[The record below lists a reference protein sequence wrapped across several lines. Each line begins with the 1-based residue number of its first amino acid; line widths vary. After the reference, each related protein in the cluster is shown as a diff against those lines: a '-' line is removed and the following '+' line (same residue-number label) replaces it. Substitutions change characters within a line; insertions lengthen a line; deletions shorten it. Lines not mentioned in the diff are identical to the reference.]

1 MTSGLFRGVMKL
13 KTVCV
18 AGDFAKQSNT
28 QPSQTFPANVLVHT
42 HIFKFYVEGAFD
54 KALDVVKLNRD
65 IDLIFIDADGDS
77 LPEIIMFMT
86 QAREIRP
93 KLPIVVFTS
102 CADDRMRYLMRAGA
116 TWHFLKESAAV
127 TNLVEQVQDHVF
139 SATNWP
145 ELFDQYSN
153 ETLKPRIEPGLSY
166 DDLEAL
172 TQNPEERY
180 IIKRLFAGSDVVQIF
195 RMDEGFSGSRIYTVK
210 PAHQLKRILKIDV
223 ADRLEM
229 VQEKQERLIQP
240 RLNRQVGQIQ
250 GKMVRGQHLA
260 GACYTLA
267 GSNKD
272 AITLTQFLRDQNHV
286 RKELIDK
293 VLSQLRLSLEQ
304 LYAGALLGAA
314 LRPGAAPLPDAR
326 WCGFD

>member
-13 KTVCV
+13 KTLCV
-18 AGDFAKQSNT
+18 AGAFSQQHDDHPL
-28 QPSQTFPANVLVHT
+28 PSFPTNVLVHT
-42 HIFKFYVEGAFD
+42 HIFKFYVESAFD
-54 KALDVVKLNRD
+54 KALDVVNLNRD
-65 IDLIFIDADGDS
+65 IDLIFIDADKDS
-77 LPEIIMFMT
+77 LPEIMMFMT

-102 CADDRMRYLMRAGA
+102 HADDRMRYLMRAGA
-116 TWHFLKESAAV
+116 TWHFLKESPNLV
-127 TNLVEQVQDHVF
+127 HLVEQVQQHVF
-139 SATNWP
+139 SATNWQ
-145 ELFDQYSN
+145 ELFDQYAA

-166 DDLEAL
+166 TDLEAL

-223 ADRLEM
+223 ADRLEA

-250 GKMVRGQHLA
+250 GKMIRGEHLA

-267 GSNKD
+267 GTPK
-272 AITLTQFLRDQNHV
+272 
-286 RKELIDK
+286 
-293 VLSQLRLSLEQ
+293 
-304 LYAGALLGAA
+304 G
-314 LRPGAAPLPDAR
+314 
-326 WCGFD
+326 

>member
-1 MTSGLFRGVMKL
+1 MTITPGLFRGVMKL
-13 KTVCV
+13 KTLCV
-18 AGDFAKQSNT
+18 AGDFVQQQAT
-28 QPSQTFPANVLVHT
+28 QPLTVFPANVLIHT
-42 HIFKFYVEGAFD
+42 HIFKFYVEAAFD
-54 KALDVVKLNRD
+54 KALDIVSLNQD
-65 IDLIFIDADGDS
+65 IDLIFIDADEDT
-77 LPEIIMFMT
+77 LPEILMFMT
-86 QAREIRP
+86 QVREIRP

-102 CADDRMRYLMRAGA
+102 SVDDRMRYLMRAGA
-116 TWHFLKESAAV
+116 TWHFIKESAAV
-127 TNLVEQVQDHVF
+127 TELVEQVQSHVF
-139 SATNWP
+139 STTNWR
-145 ELFDQYSN
+145 ELFDQYNN

-223 ADRLEM
+223 ADRLEA

-240 RLNRQVGQIQ
+240 RLNRQAGQIQ
-250 GKMVRGQHLA
+250 GNMIRGEHLA

-272 AITLTQFLRDQNHV
+272 AITLTQFLRDQNRV

-304 LYAGALLGAA
+304 LYAG
-314 LRPGAAPLPDAR
+314 
-326 WCGFD
+326 